1 MNKKSK
7 CWNYFKPQYKK
18 TKKVQFIN
26 ALQWWIN
33 SVQEEKKKDFHHDSI
48 PMSWS
53 FWSMKCRTCLDFE
66 KVRMQIQ
73 TVEWVTPRR
82 RPNILFSPL
91 MAGSVVRMVSR
102 DLAAMMDK
110 MVVMKN
116 KIIWMIIKAA
126 PNRTK
131 FVILMCAES
140 LPESYLNPIKKFLSS
155 FL

>member
-1 MNKKSK
+1 MLKLFQTPIQENKKSTIHK
-7 CWNYFKPQYKK
+7 CITMVDKFR
-18 TKKVQFIN
+18 
-26 ALQWWIN
+26 
-33 SVQEEKKKDFHHDSI
+33 SRRKKKDFHHDSI